1 MNPDLAEDL
10 LRTVMGEAADVDFP
24 DQLGTLRSLAAYKY
38 DSYEQYAPGRQFIES
53 LAHWLEQFPGVT
65 ERKAALAF
73 VQERLIYVSD
83 LEMRHLIGLMARDRV
98 PTLIQRLLA
107 LQLGLPNYRVKEIRN
122 DNQYSRARRSTLF
135 LGMSDGARLDQF
147 RRNCPELSNEQF
159 SIAYEVSQGRA
170 ERLVQDLRRD
180 LNDPTASFQY
190 VFLLDDFAGSGSTIL
205 RAGGE
210 TGVQGRIARFAE
222 DTLPHITGQACPQVF
237 VGLYLA
243 TAQALGHLATM
254 LTNYPSPPWPAGKC
268 PEVFAVAT
276 LEESIQLRHD
286 EAIPLSEV
294 DQQFDDL
301 LHGNYDCSVEDEHK
315 GKVLH
320 GYADCGLPLILSH
333 NTPNNSLYLLW
344 EGTRTRPLF
353 PRFERHQGR
362 LGGA

>member
-1 MNPDLAEDL
+1 MAPDLTSSDATVQNCPTNSFQ
-10 LRTVMGEAADVDFP
+10 LRTKFHKDV
-24 DQLGTLRSLAAYKY
+24 
-38 DSYEQYAPGRQFIES
+38 
-53 LAHWLEQFPGVT
+53 
-65 ERKAALAF
+65 RKGSFRIFGGISMIQQRAF
-73 VQERLIYVSD
+73 
-83 LEMRHLIGLMARDRV
+83 
-98 PTLIQRLLA
+98 
-107 LQLGLPNYRVKEIRN
+107 
-122 DNQYSRARRSTLF
+122 STCSCW
-135 LGMSDGARLDQF
+135 MT
-147 RRNCPELSNEQF
+147 
-159 SIAYEVSQGRA
+159 SQGVVQLSCG
-170 ERLVQDLRRD
+170 LVAKL
-180 LNDPTASFQY
+180 
-190 VFLLDDFAGSGSTIL
+190 VFK
-205 RAGGE
+205 GE
-210 TGVQGRIARFAE
+210 LPALWRV
-222 DTLPHITGQACPQVF
+222 TLPHITGQACPQVF

-254 LTNYPSPPWPAGKC
+254 LTNYPSPPWPADKC

-362 LGGA
+362 LGGE